1 MAGAISS
8 VTINLSTI
16 DFVWDV
22 ARDNPEALY
31 KGRAAARL
39 ELDRLI
45 KRIEKLNAEKR
56 ELEGKLS
63 ELNAE
68 LNTITHRVE
77 ELQRQ

>member
-1 MAGAISS
+1 AVS
-8 VTINLSTI
+8 NLTMGITTI
-16 DFVWDV
+16 DFIWDV
-22 ARDNPEALY
+22 SRDNPEALY

-68 LNTITHRVE
+68 LDTITHRVE